1 LSIHFADTFIAKF
14 ILRAIF
20 LRDCRRN
27 FPGSRLIMNYTKLQ
41 WWERFQK
48 YYTEFPTLGLAVDLS
63 RMNVDEAFFTA
74 MEPKI
79 QKALADMAALEAGAI
94 ANPDENRMVGHY
106 WLRNPALAPTP
117 EIRKEIEDAII
128 QIKTFS
134 TKVHA
139 GEIRGAGGMFENYLL
154 IGIGGSALGPQ
165 FVAHA
170 LGDPRTDKLKPYFF
184 DNTDPDGMDRVL
196 AAISGS
202 LSKTLCIVISKSGGT
217 KETRNGMLVAKEAFE
232 RAGLDFGK
240 HSVAVTS
247 AGSELDKFAIQNKWC
262 ERFPMWDWV
271 GGRTSELSPVG
282 LLPAA
287 LQGFDIN
294 GFILGAYECDKITR
308 VKNAK
313 TNPACQLALAWF
325 ASGNGKGAKNLVIL
339 PYRDR
344 LELFSKY
351 LQQLVM
357 ESLGKE
363 RDLSGNVVNQGI
375 TVLGN
380 KGATDQHSYIQQL
393 RDGLNDFFATFIE
406 VLNDGQSSNLAVE
419 PNVTSGDFLAGFY
432 LGTRQALVEKNR
444 ESMTITIDRVCP
456 FSVGMLIALF
466 ERAVGIYAS
475 LVNINAYHQPG
486 VEAGKKAAANI
497 IQIQANILA
506 LLAKNR
512 QMLTV
517 AEIAKAIAAEENIEA
532 IFKICEH
539 LSSNSSHKIQKTIGN
554 TPFNSRYASS

>member
-1 LSIHFADTFIAKF
+1 
-14 ILRAIF
+14 
-20 LRDCRRN
+20 
-27 FPGSRLIMNYTKLQ
+27 MNYSKLQ

-48 YYTEFPTLGLAVDLS
+48 YYTEFPEIGLAVDLS
-63 RMNVDEAFFTA
+63 RMNVDDAFFAA

-79 QKALADMAALEAGAI
+79 QKALADMDALEAGAI

-106 WLRNPALAPTP
+106 WLRNPALAPTL
-117 EIRKEIEDAII
+117 EIRKEIEDAVD
-128 QIKTFS
+128 QVKTFAA
-134 TKVHA
+134 KVHA
-139 GEIRGAGGMFENYLL
+139 GEIRGAGGPFEKFLL

-170 LGDPRTDKLKPYFF
+170 LGDPRTDKLKPHFF

-196 AAISGS
+196 ATIGGG
-202 LSKTLCIVISKSGGT
+202 LNKTLCIVISKSGGT
-217 KETRNGMLVAKEAFE
+217 KETRNGMLIAKAAFE
-232 RAGLDFGK
+232 RASLDFGR

-247 AGSELDKFAIQNKWC
+247 NGSELDKYAIQNKWL

-287 LQGFDIN
+287 LQGIN
-294 GFILGAYECDKITR
+294 ISDLIKGSYECDKVTR
-308 VKNAK
+308 IKNVK

-325 ASGNGKGAKNLVIL
+325 VSGNGKGTKNMVIL
-339 PYRDR
+339 PYKDR

-363 RDLSGNVVNQGI
+363 RDFNGNVVNQGI

-393 RDGLNDFFATFIE
+393 RDGLNDFFVTFIE
-406 VLNDGQSSNLAVE
+406 ILNDGQYSNLTVE
-419 PNVTSGDFLAGFY
+419 PNITSGDFLEGFY
-432 LGTRQALVEKNR
+432 LGTRQALAEKGR
-444 ESMTITIDRVCP
+444 ESITITIQNTSS
-456 FSVGMLIALF
+456 FSVGVLIALF
-466 ERAVGIYAS
+466 ERAVGLYAT

-497 IQIQANILA
+497 IQLQNKILK
-506 LLAKNR
+506 LLAQPGK
-512 QMLTV
+512 QALTV
-517 AEIAKAIAAEENIEA
+517 FEIAKGIDANEEVESIL
-532 IFKICEH
+532 KICEH
-539 LSSNSSHKIQKTIGN
+539 LSANYNIQKSVSRA
-554 TPFNSRYASS
+554 PFDSRYASS